1 MLSLKPDDVQFIGHG
16 LMRPECVLATRG
28 GDLFASDGRG
38 GVSVVRAD
46 GTQEFFLPDGAP
58 DRFLPNGIALMP
70 NRDVLIANLG
80 AAGGVWR
87 LRPDGALSLE
97 IAEADGLTLP
107 PINFVGLDGAGR
119 LWITVSTRVIPR
131 QDAFHKGHADGFIV
145 VNDNAGTRIVA
156 EGLGFTNEAIVDPSG
171 DWLYVNE
178 TIAQR
183 TSRFRIR
190 PDASL
195 GPRETVAEYGPAT
208 FPDGFAHDSEGG
220 VWIVSVGSNRVIRV
234 SRSGETHLVLEDCEP
249 TAMDELQAAFDEGRF
264 DRDMIDI
271 ANERPLANLSS
282 IAFGG
287 PDLKTVYMGSLGGER
302 IATFRSPIAGAAPVH
317 WNF

>member
-1 MLSLKPDDVQFIGHG
+1 MLSLKPNDVQFIGRG
-16 LMRPECVLATRG
+16 LVRPECVLATRG

-38 GVSVVRAD
+38 GVSVIRAD
-46 GTQEFFLPDGAP
+46 GTQGLILPDDAP
-58 DRFLPNGIALMP
+58 DDFLPNGIALMP

-97 IAEADGLTLP
+97 ISEVDGLMLP
-107 PINFVGLDGAGR
+107 PINFVGLDGDGR

-131 QDAFHKGHADGFIV
+131 QDAFHKGHADGLIV
-145 VNDNAGTRIVA
+145 VHDSAGTRIVA

-249 TAMDELQAAFDEGRF
+249 AAMDELQAAFDQGRF

-271 ANERPLANLSS
+271 ANQRPLANLSS

-287 PDLKTVYMGSLGGER
+287 PDLKTVYMGSLGGDR

>member
-1 MLSLKPDDVQFIGHG
+1 MLSLKPDDVQFIGRD
-16 LMRPECVLATRG
+16 LVRPECVLTTRS
-28 GDLFASDGRG
+28 GDLFTSDGRG
-38 GVSVVRAD
+38 GVNIIRSD
-46 GTQEFFLPDGAP
+46 GTQELLLPDDAP
-58 DRFLPNGIALMP
+58 DGFLPNGIALMP

-107 PINFVGLDGAGR
+107 PINFVGLDGQER

-131 QDAFHKGHADGFIV
+131 QDAFHTGHADGFIV
-145 VNDNAGTRIVA
+145 VHDNAGTRIVA
-156 EGLGFTNEAIVDPSG
+156 EGLGFTNETIVDPSG

-249 TAMDELQAAFDEGRF
+249 AAMDELQAAFDQGRF
-264 DRDMIDI
+264 DRDVIDI
-271 ANERPLANLSS
+271 ANQRPLANLSS

>member
-1 MLSLKPDDVQFIGHG
+1 MLSLKPDDVQFVGRD
-16 LMRPECVLATRG
+16 LVRPECVLTTRS

-38 GVSVVRAD
+38 GVSIIRSD
-46 GTQEFFLPDGAP
+46 GTQELLLPDDAP
-58 DRFLPNGIALMP
+58 DGFLPNGIALMP

-107 PINFVGLDGAGR
+107 PINFVGLDGQGR

-145 VNDNAGTRIVA
+145 VHDNAGTRIVA

-249 TAMDELQAAFDEGRF
+249 AAMDALQAAFDQGRF

-271 ANERPLANLSS
+271 ANQRPLANLSS

-287 PDLKTVYMGSLGGER
+287 PDLKTVYMGCLGGER
-302 IATFRSPIAGAAPVH
+302 IATFRSPIAGAVPVH